1 MYVRSLRIEN
11 LRCFVDAKLDL
22 QFPGREQE
30 NAPDLPN
37 VNLLLGINGAGK
49 TTVLKAVVLGA
60 LGDTLSFSGFVPYEL
75 VRRGQGKDEAEARI
89 EMSLATHGQDSFQ
102 EFGPEPELTSK
113 VSIHKLKNQE
123 MLNLAGSL
131 VPKLIILAE
140 LLDASAAAFFL
151 VGYGAS
157 RYVVGASQFEPLPS
171 QFKRRSLRYQRVAGL
186 FEDHLGLTPLAAWL
200 PRASKSHSREVEKL
214 LNDLLP
220 DEAQFS
226 GEMEKD
232 DYLFQHCGV
241 SVPLGALSDGY
252 RAYIGWISDLLY
264 NLSSSAQEGTSLRDI
279 RGVVLVDEI
288 DLHLHPEWQRDVIPK
303 VARTFPNLQFIFTT
317 HSPIVAGTLSSR
329 NIFVLDMEGQGTS
342 TVRQLEE
349 PIHGRNADQI
359 LLSPYFKLK
368 TTRAAD
374 ATAVYKDLS
383 RKAMSGDPK
392 AALAFLEKITQ
403 GTEPAPAPANGSER
417 KTARRK
423 PASRPGRAKTR

>member
-11 LRCFVDAKLDL
+11 LRCFVDAKLDF

-30 NAPDLPN
+30 DAPDLPN

-49 TTVLKAVVLGA
+49 TTVLKAVA
-60 LGDTLSFSGFVPYEL
+60 LGLIGDVLPFSGFVPYEL
-75 VRRGQGKDEAEARI
+75 VRRSPRHVEAEARI
-89 EMSLATHGQDSFQ
+89 YSDFI
-102 EFGPEPELTSK
+102 
-113 VSIHKLKNQE
+113 IHSHPKPGHNLELKNQVIVQRHE
-123 MLNLAGSL
+123 NEERLRGKDIEVAILMNQIELSGD
-131 VPKLIILAE
+131 VPL
-140 LLDASAAAFFL
+140 FV
-151 VGYGAS
+151 VGYGSS
-157 RYVVGASQFEPLPS
+157 RYVLGASQFEPLSS
-171 QFKRRSLRYQRVAGL
+171 QLKRRSLRYQRIAGL
-186 FEDHLGLTPLAAWL
+186 FEDHLGLTPLGAWL
-200 PRASKSHSREVEKL
+200 PRASKSHVRDVETL

-220 DEAQFS
+220 EEAHFS
-226 GEMEKD
+226 GEMEND

-264 NLSSSAQEGTSLRDI
+264 NLSSSAPKGVSLREI

-303 VARTFPNLQFIFTT
+303 VARTLPNLQFIFTT
-317 HSPIVAGTLSSR
+317 HSPIVAGTLSSQ
-329 NIFVLDMEGQGTS
+329 NIFVLDMDGQGTS

-368 TTRAAD
+368 TTRAPD
-374 ATAVYKDLS
+374 AVTDYRDLS

-392 AALAFLEKITQ
+392 AALTFLEKITE
-403 GTEPAPAPANGSER
+403 GTEPAPSPANGSER
-417 KTARRK
+417 KAVRRK